1 MSNLLDLE
9 KKINS
14 ELTIKIKFSEIK
26 HNHLYLNI
34 DCKI

>member
-1 MSNLLDLE
+1 MSDLTSLE

-14 ELTIKIKFSEIK
+14 ELATKIKLSEIK

-34 DCKI
+34 DC